1 MVAVAIF
8 FEGLLETAIPDS
20 GFSQFGWFGLVF
32 GRCLRLGS
40 VLGVSVAWVL
50 GLAYVLKLPEMVQV
64 FESISRRVKKRR

>member
-1 MVAVAIF
+1 
-8 FEGLLETAIPDS
+8 
-20 GFSQFGWFGLVF
+20 VF